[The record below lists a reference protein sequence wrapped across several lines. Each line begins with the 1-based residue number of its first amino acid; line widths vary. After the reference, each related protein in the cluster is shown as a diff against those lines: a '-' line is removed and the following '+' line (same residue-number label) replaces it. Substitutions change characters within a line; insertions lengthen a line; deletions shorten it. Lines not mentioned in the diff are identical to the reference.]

1 MILRTTF
8 AILFMLHLDPE
19 LGTTDCTQQHQSLLH
34 PERAVPTRKESR
46 ILREHDFEEMIEIQ
60 VGLIGLICTHVP
72 LYLVPLPLMTRTILS
87 HFPTLTQR
95 PILSEHPLP
104 FQSEA
109 AGTNP
114 SSEDQHHLQLH
125 QEPPSPHLRI
135 AHTAVEIA
143 MNFKSKKN
151 CLGHSH
157 K

>member
-1 MILRTTF
+1 MMLRTTF

-34 PERAVPTRKESR
+34 PERAVSTRKESR

-95 PILSEHPLP
+95 PILSEHPPSLP
-104 FQSEA
+104 IGSCRDEPIVRGPTSPPTPPRATFSPLA
-109 AGTNP
+109 NRAY
-114 SSEDQHHLQLH
+114 SS
-125 QEPPSPHLRI
+125 
-135 AHTAVEIA
+135 
-143 MNFKSKKN
+143 
-151 CLGHSH
+151 
-157 K
+157 